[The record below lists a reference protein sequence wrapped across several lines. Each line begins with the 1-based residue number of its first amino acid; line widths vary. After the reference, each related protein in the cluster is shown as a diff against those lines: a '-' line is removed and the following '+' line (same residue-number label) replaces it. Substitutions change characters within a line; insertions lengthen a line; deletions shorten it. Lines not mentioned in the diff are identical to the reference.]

1 MRAISPA
8 RIARSLVTV
17 LVVTLLQVVAAPVLA
32 PQLSTPSAQAADA
45 NDFPTG
51 LGTVYQFLADSYTSG
66 STTWPEARG
75 GTAATISNT
84 ATKVTNTAGTLGAS
98 KSIVAVQGTVNTVLT
113 FPTTIGPGTSSNY
126 TFIYVARYAPIS
138 GSAYQAG
145 NYCDTVTHNA
155 GTDGKSR
162 IFTSGTGNWLS
173 GFWAC
178 AAGVAFHEAWITD
191 SANSVT
197 ELGGNNGNNWLLG
210 TDCGYTL
217 ASTSACK
224 GRFRAFGTD
233 RTVIASTSTGTHQVG
248 VHIGTYGGEQSDY
261 QIAEVISYPTILQV
275 SDIVK
280 VETYLARKY
289 GITLS
294 ATAATK
300 LGVLRSSVGTN
311 LNEPLSLQPQIAIQ
325 DANGQTVTTDNST
338 IVTATV
344 TGLNGKVIGTAT
356 ADAIQGVATFDNL
369 GVDGLPGN
377 SYTITY
383 SSSAGHSSTSETRTF
398 TRGGSS
404 ETDTAM
410 SFNGTSHY
418 LRAPDANSLDISDSI
433 TVQAWVFQTASIGT
447 GWNMVVNKE
456 NAYELGTI
464 AGTWWYGLQGQGGSW
479 SGVDTK
485 VPSKLNEWQHI
496 AFTRAAGS
504 AQVNFYL
511 NGNLVFTGSADGVGT
526 GLINNSLHTLT
537 ISGRDFGNGSIASY
551 FQGQIDELRIYASN
565 RTQQQILSDMNSY
578 GPVNTSSLRLYYDF
592 NEGSGSTIYNRV
604 AGALAESDLT
614 RYNSTPW
621 DESRIMASTTNGPYS
636 VRTFN
641 RSYLTSVGGWKAPR
655 TVRSSILTVAGGGGG
670 GSRHAG
676 GGGGGGVSYAPT
688 YLLTAASAY
697 EIQVGVGGIGYGQPG
712 NNPYLSGTTFVTS
725 AGGNSN
731 GSGTSGKN
739 SILRPTNILESI
751 TAIGGGGGGGVG
763 VAGGSGGGSNGSSS
777 SPGAAIGYS
786 TPFFTAYGNAGG
798 FGYSGPACGLDY
810 CGGGGGGAG
819 SAGGIP
825 LTAGSAATD
834 RAGNGGDGLPFSTSA
849 QTATYYGGGG
859 GGGAFNSGLDS
870 VGGLGGGAAGGRD
883 SEGAHG
889 TYALGGGGGGGGFN
903 GMTSYRG
910 GNGGSG
916 VIVIRW
922 ITATAPTFTPPVIAY
937 LNAGMTETFTTN
949 VAQDSATAMLTRTF
963 RWESS
968 TTGVSGTY
976 SVIKQGTGASNAFFS
991 WVPSDTSTS
1000 GSTFAYRVVV
1010 TDSDTAGLF
1019 IVETSTPVWAIINR
1033 PLNVAGSSSFAK
1045 AINLAKSETYTIT
1058 LGTST
1063 YRSTLS
1069 PVIPGIT
1076 LDTST
1081 AGLAV
1086 IRIAETVTVGT
1097 YYETLT
1103 VTDSV
1108 SAVVILPLTINVSA
1122 PPTLLNSS
1130 EIVSNNL
1137 ILHLDAGNSQSLIAA
1152 DTTTVTSTLWRDL
1165 SGNGKHGQ
1173 TTGTGTFNGGSCS
1186 APTYY
1191 RDFGGYLKFS
1201 GSGQCYWVPY
1211 LGTHARNSISVE
1223 AWFRSPTTTI
1233 AAGAALFGQAYPIS
1247 SQNIDISLGSADSAL
1262 TSFAIGVYNGA
1273 STTWQRSGGYT
1284 PTINT
1289 WTHLVGTYDGN
1300 NFRIYANGS
1309 LVVTTANTNS
1319 TSLLAGDEN
1328 LSGYFIG
1335 RRFDG
1340 TNSYTGDMASIRVYD
1355 APLTLGQV
1363 QQNYNATK
1371 ERFLSSNIN
1380 MLRLTQK
1387 YGAKQEETFTVTS
1400 GFGSKTRVLST
1411 GNRTGIAWDTAT
1423 ANTVVLAIQESL
1435 TVGTYSDTITVTDS
1449 LNQSSFLPI
1458 TMSIAKADTITVTVR
1473 NSKTFVYTGS
1483 APTSLPDI
1491 TITGLVSSDTGTAT
1505 RLFSA
1510 PASRV
1515 GAPETYTALVN
1526 SSSVPIDV
1534 ETYTVTAA
1542 TPVLSVGSL
1551 SNYEGVLNNETT
1563 TLQITQANQQPL
1575 RIAMYGASVGSPYT
1589 ITTDGGSGG
1598 GLVTET
1604 TTAGSTAS
1612 NCLINSRVLTMTSTV
1627 SSYCNIL
1634 VTKAATRNFRVETAT
1649 AQITFFLF
1657 VPTASAPTG
1666 GGPGIGI
1673 GGIKTVT
1680 VDAVGAPTI
1689 NSLSATTIS
1698 LSAGGS
1704 LTISGSGFGSS
1715 SLTVKFWRDKSVT
1728 ITPSNG
1734 STIVVPVADI
1744 AAAGGQ
1750 SGRITV
1756 ITVGGAAVSVERLTI
1771 TP

>member
-1 MRAISPA
+1 MNNGGNLPTFHGISSRKRLARALTS
-8 RIARSLVTV
+8 V
-17 LVVTLLQVVAAPVLA
+17 LVLSLIQVTLPMTSTFLLPSAEAASLYGNRTNFQQWTSWHGVAANHVPYKTSSGTAEITANSDTINLTQDSGGQTGFLWNSQTYSYDQDLTVSANYFLGA
-32 PQLSTPSAQAADA
+32 KDGADGIMFAMRPLSQ
-45 NDFPTG
+45 
-51 LGTVYQFLADSYTSG
+51 
-66 STTWPEARG
+66 WPNG
-75 GTAATISNT
+75 GTA
-84 ATKVTNTAGTLGAS
+84 GA
-98 KSIVAVQGTVNTVLT
+98 A
-113 FPTTIGPGTSSNY
+113 
-126 TFIYVARYAPIS
+126 
-138 GSAYQAG
+138 
-145 NYCDTVTHNA
+145 
-155 GTDGKSR
+155 
-162 IFTSGTGNWLS
+162 TGNWQHWGTGEIRAVFDTYPNSPERADDHLRVQ
-173 GFWAC
+173 GVTT
-178 AAGVAFHEAWITD
+178 AGVETTFTGTGVLLKNSSGVDITEVENNQNYPFTIRWTAATRTFAVFAGL
-191 SANSVT
+191 SANHLIYSTVITSAQMNSTQFAWGWMGWTGGASNFQAISDVTYHVGPTVSSSDTDMTVIHGASVT
-197 ELGGNNGNNWLLG
+197 LNATSTSSESSPTRRWEVSTNGGSTWTSTGI
-210 TDCGYTL
+210 
-217 ASTSACK
+217 STSAYTFTADRSFTQRRY
-224 GRFRAFGTD
+224 RFY
-233 RTVIASTSTGTHQVG
+233 IESTAV
-248 VHIGTYGGEQSDY
+248 
-261 QIAEVISYPTILQV
+261 
-275 SDIVK
+275 
-280 VETYLARKY
+280 
-289 GITLS
+289 GITY
-294 ATAATK
+294 TK
-300 LGVLRSSVGTN
+300 TTTPITLTVLPPI
-311 LNEPLSLQPQIAIQ
+311 L
-325 DANGQTVTTDNST
+325 DAD
-338 IVTATV
+338 
-344 TGLNGKVIGTAT
+344 
-356 ADAIQGVATFDNL
+356 
-369 GVDGLPGN
+369 
-377 SYTITY
+377 
-383 SSSAGHSSTSETRTF
+383 
-398 TRGGSS
+398 
-404 ETDTAM
+404 TDTAM

-418 LRAPDANSLDISDSI
+418 LRAPDANSLDITDSI

-447 GWNMVVNKE
+447 GWNMVLNKE
-456 NAYELGTI
+456 NSYELGTI
-464 AGTWWYGLQGQGGSW
+464 SGTWWYGLRGQGGSW

-511 NGNLVFTGSADGVGT
+511 NGDLVFTGSADGAG
-526 GLINNSLHTLT
+526 GGFINNSADSLT
-537 ISGRDFGNGSIASY
+537 ISGRDFGNGSISSY
-551 FQGQIDELRIYASN
+551 FQGHIDELRIFASN
-565 RTQQQILSDMNSY
+565 RTQQQILADMNSY
-578 GPVNTSSLRLYYDF
+578 GPINTSSLRLYYDF

-641 RSYLTSVGGWKAPR
+641 RSYLTSFGGWKAPR

-688 YLLTAASAY
+688 YLLTAASTY
-697 EIQVGVGGIGYGQPG
+697 EIQIGVGGIGYGQPG
-712 NNPYLSGTTFVTS
+712 NNAYLSGTTFVTW
-725 AGGNSN
+725 AGGNTN

-739 SILRPTNILESI
+739 SILRPANILESI

-777 SPGAAIGYS
+777 SPGAATGYS
-786 TPFFTAYGNAGG
+786 TAFFTAYGNAGG
-798 FGYSGPACGLDY
+798 FGYSGAACGADY

-825 LTAGSAATD
+825 LTAGLAATD

-870 VGGLGGGAAGGRD
+870 AGGLGGGAAGGRD

-1000 GSTFAYRVVV
+1000 GSTFAYRVIV

-1108 SAVVILPLTINVSA
+1108 SAVVTLPLTINVSA

-1191 RDFGGYLKFS
+1191 RDFGGYLNFN

-1309 LVVTTANTNS
+1309 LVVTTPNTNS

-1340 TNSYTGDMASIRVYD
+1340 SNSYTGDMASIRVYGV
-1355 APLTLGQV
+1355 PLTLGEV

-1380 MLRLTQK
+1380 MVRLTQK
-1387 YGAKQEETFTVTS
+1387 YGAKQQETFTVTS
-1400 GFGSKTRVLST
+1400 GFGSKTRVLTT

-1551 SNYEGVLNNETT
+1551 SNYEGVINNETT
-1563 TLQITQANQQPL
+1563 TLQITQANQAPL
-1575 RIAMYGASVGSPYT
+1575 RIAMYGASVGSPHT

-1604 TTAGSTAS
+1604 ITAGSTAS
-1612 NCLINSRVLTMTSTV
+1612 NCAISSRVLTMTSTV

-1634 VTKAATRNFRVETAT
+1634 VTKAATRNFKVETVT

-1657 VPTASAPTG
+1657 IPTASAPAG
-1666 GGPGIGI
+1666 GGPAIGI
-1673 GGIKTVT
+1673 GGINTVT

-1704 LTISGSGFGSS
+1704 LTISGSGFGST

-1750 SGRITV
+1750 TGRITV
-1756 ITVGGAAVSVERLTI
+1756 ITIGGAAVSVERLTI